1 MKSLKDDLLIYTH
14 ALQQGSLQRAY
25 RGILTFMGD
34 LNRRWKQKHP
44 EWVVGSVYPGYLD
57 MTYVPI
63 TPPTLKEHGLKIAFV
78 YLHRENRFEVW
89 LAANNRTIQNNFI
102 HYLQHKTLPFK
113 LTPPGPGVDSILIEP
128 MADRPDFDESEA
140 FMLHIEETILDFVE
154 EVTKLLP

>member
-1 MKSLKDDLLIYTH
+1 MKSFKDDLIIYTR

-34 LNRRWKQKHP
+34 LTRMWKQKHP
-44 EWVVGSVYPGYLD
+44 EWVVGSVYPGFLD
-57 MTYVPI
+57 MTYFPV
-63 TPPTLKEHGLKIAFV
+63 TPPKLKEHGLKIAFV

-89 LAANNRTIQNNFI
+89 LAASNRTIQSNFNL
-102 HYLQHKTLPFK
+102 YFQDKKTSFK

-128 MADRPDFDESEA
+128 MADRPDFDEPEA
-140 FMLHIEETILDFVE
+140 LMLQIEETILGFVE